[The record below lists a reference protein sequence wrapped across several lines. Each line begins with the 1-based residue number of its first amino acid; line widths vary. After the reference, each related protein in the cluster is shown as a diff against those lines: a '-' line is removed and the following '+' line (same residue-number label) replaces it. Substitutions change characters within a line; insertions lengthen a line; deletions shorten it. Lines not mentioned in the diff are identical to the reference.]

1 MRHGAIFPKSAIY
14 ILVNLKVW
22 GFYAERYKG
31 IFLRSVGKS
40 KEERKA
46 CMEWLSSWK
55 ISCAG
60 GKCCASVE
68 QRQFQVINVLLL
80 PALGK
85 SGTLVGD
92 LYNFMSKLRAAVE
105 RS

>member
-1 MRHGAIFPKSAIY
+1 MGR
-14 ILVNLKVW
+14 
-22 GFYAERYKG
+22 
-31 IFLRSVGKS
+31 S

-46 CMEWLSSWK
+46 CVESLSSWK
-55 ISCAG
+55 ISYAG

-68 QRQFQVINVLLL
+68 QRQFQVINVLPL

-92 LYNFMSKLRAAVE
+92 LYNFVSKLYSGCGEGLIHKGRFRICTQEPSSESKMLVW
-105 RS
+105 S